1 VTQGYAVA
9 MKMGATKKDFDE
21 TVGIHPTVSEEFT
34 ILEITKR
41 SGIDPT
47 KKGC

>member
-1 VTQGYAVA
+1 

-21 TVGIHPTVSEEFT
+21 TVGIYLMVFEEFM
-34 ILEITKR
+34 IFEIMKC
-41 SGIDPT
+41 SGIDFI